1 MSRHTVFD
9 NSTVEEKLKED
20 TVQVGD
26 NIEYCP
32 ANQQGWVLYRVI
44 ERDGTKAL
52 EFLCDYYSI
61 QLD

>member
-9 NSTVEEKLKED
+9 NSTVEEKLQED
-20 TVQVGD
+20 NVHVGD
-26 NIEYCP
+26 TIEYCP

-44 ERDGTKAL
+44 ERDNTKAL
-52 EFLCDYYSI
+52 EFICDYYSI